1 MYILL
6 YLSINIDMTIIQ
18 ICVKLYVYMMNS
30 YILSVV
36 QTDMNRYNPIN
47 INYYYACVVV
57 CIPYLVLYNIGRLY
71 QIQYKYR

>member
-36 QTDMNRYNPIN
+36 QTDMNRYNNIN
-47 INYYYACVVV
+47 IINYYACVCSVQCV
-57 CIPYLVLYNIGRLY
+57 YL
-71 QIQYKYR
+71 

>member
-36 QTDMNRYNPIN
+36 QTDMNRYNSNNNIN
-47 INYYYACVVV
+47 INYYYACVVLV
-57 CIPYLVLYNIGRLY
+57 CVYCIWNGIYNL
-71 QIQYKYR
+71 

>member
-36 QTDMNRYNPIN
+36 QTDMNRYNNIN
-47 INYYYACVVV
+47 IL
-57 CIPYLVLYNIGRLY
+57 IIKFIIGIIARLHY
-71 QIQYKYR
+71 SSPTVAVIM

>member
-36 QTDMNRYNPIN
+36 QTDMNRYNNIN
-47 INYYYACVVV
+47 IFNNK
-57 CIPYLVLYNIGRLY
+57 IYNNRY
-71 QIQYKYR
+71 CQIAFL

>member
-36 QTDMNRYNPIN
+36 QTDMNRYNNIN
-47 INYYYACVVV
+47 INYYYACVVCV
-57 CIPYLVLYNIGRLY
+57 YCIWYY
-71 QIQYKYR
+71 QITVSEMRY

>member
-18 ICVKLYVYMMNS
+18 IYVKLYVYMMNS

-36 QTDMNRYNPIN
+36 QTDMNRYNNIN
-47 INYYYACVVV
+47 IFN
-57 CIPYLVLYNIGRLY
+57 
-71 QIQYKYR
+71 

>member
-36 QTDMNRYNPIN
+36 QTDMNRYNNIN
-47 INYYYACVVV
+47 IKKMPDGEGPTFVF
-57 CIPYLVLYNIGRLY
+57 
-71 QIQYKYR
+71 